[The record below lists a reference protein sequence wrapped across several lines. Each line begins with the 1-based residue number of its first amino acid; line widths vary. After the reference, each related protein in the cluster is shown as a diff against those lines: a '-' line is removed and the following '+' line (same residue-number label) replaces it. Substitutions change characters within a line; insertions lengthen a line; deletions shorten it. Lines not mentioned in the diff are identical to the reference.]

1 MRDQRL
7 SKVIEAMER
16 EKMDA
21 MILSDPSSIFYL
33 TDKWIHP
40 GERLLVLY
48 LSVSGEH
55 KLFVNEL
62 FPVTEDLGVEK
73 VWFKDTDNPVKLVS
87 DYMERDRVVGVD
99 KNWPSGFLLQLM
111 EERKNR
117 KNNDVSLFSG
127 YFDEEE
133 EVRYVNGSVIIDRI
147 RMQKDEEEQE
157 KMRAASR
164 LNDMAMGRIIAC
176 MKEGK
181 SEQEMARTLGDI
193 YEELGAEGFSFD
205 PIVAFGVNGS
215 DPHHE
220 PSKATLKAGD
230 SIIIDIGCLKDSYCS
245 DMTRTVF
252 YKNASEKAKKVH
264 QIVREANE
272 KAIALVKPGVKFS
285 EIDRA
290 ARSHIEEAGYGE
302 YFTHRT
308 GHSIGIDVHDFGN
321 VSSANHD
328 EVKEGMIFSVEP
340 GIYLPGEFGV
350 RIEDLVMVTKDGHE
364 VLNKYDKG
372 IIVIDG

>member
-1 MRDQRL
+1 MHEKRL
-7 SKVIEAMER
+7 NKVLQAMER

-21 MILSDPSSIFYL
+21 LLLSDPSSIFYM
-33 TDKWIHP
+33 TGKWIHP

-48 LSVSGEH
+48 LSLSGEH
-55 KLFVNEL
+55 KLFINEL

-73 VWFKDTDNPVKLVS
+73 VWFKDTDNSIKLVS
-87 DYMERDRVVGVD
+87 DHMERDRVIGID

-111 EERKNR
+111 EERRHR

-133 EVRYVNGSVIIDRI
+133 EVHYVNGSMLMDRI
-147 RMQKDEEEQE
+147 RMQKDEEERE
-157 KMRAASR
+157 KMRVASR
-164 LNDMAMGRIIAC
+164 LNDEAMDKVIKR
-176 MKEGK
+176 MQEGK
-181 SEQEMARTLGDI
+181 TEQEMAKILGEI
-193 YEELGAEGFSFD
+193 YEAIGAEGFSFD
-205 PIVAFGVNGS
+205 PIMAFGVNGA

-220 PSKATLKAGD
+220 PSKTELKPGD

-252 YKNASEKAKKVH
+252 YKTASEKAKQVH

-272 KAIALVKPGVKFS
+272 KAIAIIKPGVKFS

-290 ARSHIEEAGYGE
+290 ARGHIEAAGYGE

-308 GHSIGIDVHDFGN
+308 GHNIGIDVHEFGN
-321 VSSANHD
+321 VSSANDD

-350 RIEDLVMVTKDGHE
+350 RIEDLVLVTKDGHE

-372 IIVIDG
+372 IIVIE

>member
-1 MRDQRL
+1 MHEKRL
-7 SKVIEAMER
+7 SKVLEAMER
-16 EKMDA
+16 AKMDA
-21 MILSDPSSIFYL
+21 LLLSDPSSIFYM
-33 TDKWIHP
+33 TGKWIHP

-48 LSVSGEH
+48 LSISGEH
-55 KLFVNEL
+55 KLFINEL
-62 FPVTEDLGVEK
+62 FPVTEDLGVDK
-73 VWFKDTDNPVKLVS
+73 VWFKDTDNAVKLVS
-87 DYMERDRVVGVD
+87 DHMERDKVIGID

-111 EERKNR
+111 EERRLR

-133 EVRYVNGSVIIDRI
+133 EVSYVNGSMLMDRI
-147 RMQKDEEEQE
+147 RMQKDEDERE
-157 KMRAASR
+157 KMRVASH
-164 LNDMAMGRIIAC
+164 LNDLAMGKVIAR
-176 MKEGK
+176 MQEGK
-181 SEQEMARTLGDI
+181 SEQEMARILGEI

-205 PIVAFGVNGS
+205 PIMAFGVNGS

-220 PSKATLKAGD
+220 PSKATLKPGD

-252 YKNASEKAKKVH
+252 YKSASEKAKQVH

-272 KAIALVKPGVKFS
+272 KAIAIIKPGVRFS

-290 ARSHIEEAGYGE
+290 ARGHIEAAGYGE

-308 GHSIGIDVHDFGN
+308 GHNIGIDVHEFGN
-321 VSSANHD
+321 VSSANDD

-350 RIEDLVMVTKDGHE
+350 RIEDLVLVTKDGHE

-372 IIVIDG
+372 IIVID